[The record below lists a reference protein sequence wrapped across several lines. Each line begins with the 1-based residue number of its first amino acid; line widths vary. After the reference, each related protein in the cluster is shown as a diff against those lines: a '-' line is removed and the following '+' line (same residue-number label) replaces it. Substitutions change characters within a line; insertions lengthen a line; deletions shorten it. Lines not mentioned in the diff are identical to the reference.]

1 MARRRTRLPHG
12 RSQGR
17 NTSSSTFRPRKTESE
32 SGRELGDRRSHVSDG
47 ALVEKGSTLNRLSLV
62 NVKRVGFL
70 VNAIGGM
77 GGAVGLKRTDGK
89 KTRRH
94 AARRV
99 AKPSSLE
106 RAWRYL
112 KEIEKR
118 SEDSDPLI
126 SPE

>member
-47 ALVEKGSTLNRLSLV
+47 ALVEKRSTLNRLSLD

-70 VNAIGGM
+70 VNPIAGM
-77 GGAVGLKRTDGK
+77 GGAVGLKGTDGK
-89 KTRRH
+89 KTLRDRKST
-94 AARRV
+94 RLN
-99 AKPSSLE
+99 SSH
-106 RAWRYL
+106 
-112 KEIEKR
+112 
-118 SEDSDPLI
+118 
-126 SPE
+126 